1 MINNFSSDYAFLSD
15 DFLVPV
21 WYEGIWYPSAEH
33 AYQASRT
40 IYPKQKMLILECK
53 TAIEAIRLSNSKAIT
68 FRTGW
73 KELREQTKRT
83 ILTSKFKNK
92 DLAQKLIDTYPRK
105 LINEN
110 NYHDN
115 YWGNC
120 KCKNC
125 FHSRGKNK
133 SGIILTSV
141 RTNLIRISTGAPPN
155 KRIVKNESF
164 AYY

>member
-1 MINNFSSDYAFLSD
+1 MINNFSGEYAFLRD

-40 IYPKQKMLILECK
+40 LYPKQKMLILECK
-53 TAIEAIRLSNSKAIT
+53 TAIEAIRISNSKAIT
-68 FRTGW
+68 FRAGW
-73 KELREQTKRT
+73 KELRFQTKKV
-83 ILTSKFKNK
+83 IVKSKFKNK
-92 DLAQKLIDTYPRK
+92 ELAKKLVDTFPHQ

-110 NYHDN
+110 MYHDN

-125 FHSRGKNK
+125 FNTRGKNK
-133 SGIILTSV
+133 SGNILIAV
-141 RTNLIRISTGAPPN
+141 RDVLRFHNGIPN